1 MNRYTLLAPIYDVVS
16 LEWPIYRTGRKAA
29 IDALDLRPGHTV
41 LVIGCGTGL
50 SMPMLARRLGSSG
63 HVVGVDTSADMLRAA
78 RRQRGLATPQTLI
91 QADATHLKAAD
102 LPADCGPINAV
113 LFAYSLSV
121 MKPWTSAWRATTD
134 LLDTGARIAIAD
146 MARPDRGGPIAR
158 AGARALTTAGG
169 SDIDAHPWQA
179 LEQACTDVRSQ
190 SFSGGHVQVRSG
202 VWPGTR
208 RPDDR

>member
-16 LEWPIYRTGRKAA
+16 FEWPIYRTGRLAA
-29 IDALDLRPGHTV
+29 IDGLDLRLGQTV

-50 SMPMLARRLGSSG
+50 SMPMLARCLGGSG
-63 HVVGVDTSADMLRAA
+63 HIVGVDSSPDMLRSA
-78 RRQRGLATPQTLI
+78 RRHRRLSTTQTLI
-91 QADATHLKAAD
+91 QADATQIKAAD
-102 LPADCGPINAV
+102 LPTDCGPINAV
-113 LFAYSLSV
+113 LFVYSLSV
-121 MKPWTSAWRATTD
+121 MNPWTSAWRATTD

-158 AGARALTTAGG
+158 AGARALTAAGG

-179 LEQACTDVRSQ
+179 LEQACTDVRTQ
-190 SFSGGHVQVRSG
+190 TFWGGHVQVRSG